1 VAARLDSSTA
11 GTPDLGTPKVLLV
24 DDRQEN
30 LLALKAVL
38 APIGVELI
46 AAGSGEEALREL
58 LLHDFAVVLLD
69 VQMPGMDGFETA
81 GYIRARDRNRTTPII
96 FVTAISKDVE
106 HVLRGYEAGGVDY
119 VLKPFDPAVLRSKV
133 AVFAELERQRRARAR
148 SEALLENALEGSP
161 NGIALVDASGAI
173 ERANPALGV
182 LLGEAP
188 ERLVGRR
195 LDDVLG
201 AGELAQATAMLRVQG
216 GTPFATEIELSRDG
230 ARVPVAALVSAVGGL
245 EAGGLHLFV
254 QLWDLSDRVE
264 AERAREGLVA
274 ERAARGE
281 AEALAQRLAKVAA
294 IADGLESL
302 RLTDLVGELC
312 ERLADVL
319 GATGAAVRVL
329 PPDRAA
335 PAEAVHGAASAA
347 GVALDE
353 AIREGAPAASP
364 DGGAIAVP
372 LLAAGGILG
381 GMAVSGVT
389 GTVPEPQLRSL
400 LTHAGERASLM
411 LERARL
417 FEREHHIASTL
428 QRDLMPRELPHVP
441 GLSLS
446 AHFHAGGDGTDVGGD
461 WYDTIPLPGGRLGL
475 VVGDVAGRGVSAA
488 ARMGQLRSVARAYA
502 LEGHGPAA
510 VVERLNLYHR
520 ALSPDDMTTL
530 VYAVVEPDLD
540 RLRFVSAG
548 HPPPALIAPGE
559 APRLLAQASAPALG
573 VTEIFGG
580 SEVVVDF
587 PPGSMLMLYTDGLV
601 ERRGEGIDRG
611 LRRLVGALEAPAA
624 DLQAL
629 QDHVVDVCM
638 ETTACDDDVTA
649 LIVRAE
655 PLLGE
660 RVSFTLTPDR
670 DALAAL
676 RRMLRRWLLEAGASD
691 AEVGAITM
699 AANEAWQNAIEHA
712 HRFAPVPVRI
722 SFELADDEAVITV
735 RDAGSGVPDESD
747 PDRGRGLEL
756 MRALMDEAT
765 LDFGSSR
772 GGLVTL
778 RRRIGAEDPAAAVA
792 G

>member
-11 GTPDLGTPKVLLV
+11 VPADLGAPKVLLV

-38 APIGVELI
+38 APLGVDLI

-161 NGIALVDASGAI
+161 NGIALVDASGVI
-173 ERANPALGV
+173 ERANPALGA
-182 LLGEAP
+182 LLGQAP

-201 AGELAQATAMLRVQG
+201 GGELAEAAARLRARG
-216 GTPFATEIELSRDG
+216 GTPFGTEIVLSRDD
-230 ARVPVAALVSAVGGL
+230 APVPVAALVSAVEGR
-245 EAGGLHLFV
+245 EAGGHHLFL
-254 QLWDLSDRVE
+254 QLWDLRDRIE
-264 AERAREGLVA
+264 AEHAREGLVA
-274 ERAARGE
+274 ERAARAE

-294 IADGLESL
+294 ITDGLESL
-302 RLTDLVGELC
+302 RLGDLVGELC
-312 ERLADVL
+312 ERLAEVL

-335 PAEAVHGAASAA
+335 PAEAVHGDAAAA
-347 GVALDE
+347 GAVLDA
-353 AIREGAPAASP
+353 AIREGAPAASE

-372 LLAAGGILG
+372 LLAASDVLG

-389 GTVPEPQLRSL
+389 GTPEPQLRSL
-400 LTHAGERASLM
+400 LTHAGERAALM
-411 LERARL
+411 LERARV

-428 QRDLMPRELPHVP
+428 QRDLMPRELPLVP
-441 GLSLS
+441 GVSLS

-530 VYAVVEPDLD
+530 VYAVIEPDLD

-548 HPPPALIAPGE
+548 HPPPALIAPGA

-573 VTEIFGG
+573 VAEIFGG
-580 SEVVVDF
+580 TETVVDF

-601 ERRGEGIDRG
+601 ERRAEGIDLG

-629 QDHVVDVCM
+629 QEHVLEVCVD
-638 ETTACDDDVTA
+638 TTDCDDDVTA
-649 LIVRAE
+649 LIARAE

-660 RVSFTLTPDR
+660 RVSFTLAPDA

-676 RRMLRRWLLEAGASD
+676 RRMLRRWLLEVGASD

-722 SFELADDEAVITV
+722 SFELVDGEAVITV

-778 RRRIGAEDPAAAVA
+778 RRRIGAEAPAAAVA
-792 G
+792 R

>member
-1 VAARLDSSTA
+1 VAARLDSPAAALA
-11 GTPDLGTPKVLLV
+11 GLGTPKVLLV

-38 APIGVELI
+38 APLGVDLI

-81 GYIRARDRNRTTPII
+81 GYIRARDRSRTTPII

-161 NGIALVDASGAI
+161 NGIALADASGVI
-173 ERANPALGV
+173 ERANPALGA

-195 LDDVLG
+195 VDDVLG
-201 AGELAQATAMLRVQG
+201 GGELAEVAARIRARG
-216 GTPFATEIELSRDG
+216 GAPFAAEIELSRDG
-230 ARVPVAALVSAVGGL
+230 IQVPVAVLISAVGG
-245 EAGGLHLFV
+245 EEVGGRHLFV
-254 QLWDLSDRVE
+254 QLWNLSDRVE
-264 AERAREGLVA
+264 AERARERLVA
-274 ERAARGE
+274 ERVARSE
-281 AEALAQRLAKVAA
+281 AEALAERLAKVAA
-294 IADGLESL
+294 ITDGLESL

-312 ERLADVL
+312 ERLAEVL
-319 GATGAAVRVL
+319 DATGAAVRML
-329 PPDRAA
+329 HPDRAA
-335 PAEAVHGAASAA
+335 PAEAVHGDAAAA
-347 GVALDE
+347 GAALDE

-364 DGGAIAVP
+364 DGRAIAVP
-372 LLAAGGILG
+372 LLAASGVLG

-389 GTVPEPQLRSL
+389 GAVPEPQLRSL

-428 QRDLMPRELPHVP
+428 QRDLMPRELPRVP
-441 GLSLS
+441 GVSLS

-510 VVERLNLYHR
+510 LVERLNLYHR

-530 VYAVVEPDLD
+530 VYAVIEPDLD

-573 VTEIFGG
+573 VAEIFGG
-580 SEVVVDF
+580 AEIVVDF

-601 ERRGEGIDRG
+601 ERRGEGIDLG
-611 LRRLVGALEAPAA
+611 LRRLAEALAAPAG

-629 QDHVVDVCM
+629 QDHVLEVCVD
-638 ETTACDDDVTA
+638 TTDGDDDVTT
-649 LIVRAE
+649 LIARAE

-660 RVSFTLTPDR
+660 SVSFTLAPDR
-670 DALAAL
+670 DALAAQ
-676 RRMLRRWLLEAGASD
+676 RRMLRRWLLEVGASD
-691 AEVGAITM
+691 TEVGAITM

-722 SFELADDEAVITV
+722 SFELVDGDAVIKV

-756 MRALMDEAT
+756 MRALMEDVT

-778 RRRIGAEDPAAAVA
+778 RRRIGAAMPAAVA
-792 G
+792 AP